1 MTEEAA
7 GVSVRDVWKGYA
19 GVPVLKGVSLSLERG
34 QIHALLGGNGAG
46 KSTLMRVIA
55 GLAHADRGA
64 VFIRGQELRPASAKK
79 AHMLGLYL
87 VPQEA
92 HVFAS
97 LTVYE
102 NIVIGVPG
110 SKAALSAKLEGF
122 MREMGVCLDLE
133 EIAGSL
139 EIADRQIVE
148 ILRGLIRDAS
158 YLILDEPT
166 SALTPRETGALFA
179 TMRRLVAGGMGIIF
193 ISHKLREVREIC
205 DVITV
210 LRDGV
215 IVHSGMLSEISD
227 DGIVA
232 AMIDAVADKARHEVS
247 HAADEVVLELD
258 RLGGEGFHGVSLAL
272 RRGEILGIAGVVGA
286 GRTELAETIVGLRP
300 IASGTCRLDGRQIA
314 QPSPKTCADLGL
326 VYLPEDRQSNGL
338 FLEAPISWNVSAA
351 IMHRLPTFFA
361 GAAETK
367 RAETFI
373 RELGIKCRGAEQQVL
388 RLSGGNQQKVLMAR
402 CLAAKPQV
410 LILDEPTRGV
420 DVAARADI
428 YNIIFALAAAGTAII
443 VISSDFD
450 EIEELC
456 DRVAVMAH
464 GHLSGV
470 LEGADVSVKAI
481 AQLAF
486 SAEVSL

>member
-1 MTEEAA
+1 VSRGAS
-7 GVSVRDVWKGYA
+7 GVSVLDVWKGYA
-19 GVPVLKGVSLSLERG
+19 GVPVLKGVSLSLEHG

-55 GLAHADRGA
+55 GLTRADRGS
-64 VFIRGQELRPASAKK
+64 VFIGGQELRPSSAKK

-110 SKAALSAKLEGF
+110 SKAALSARLEGF
-122 MREMGVCLDLE
+122 IREMGVSLDLD

-158 YLILDEPT
+158 FLILDEPT
-166 SALTPRETGALFA
+166 SALTPHEANALFA
-179 TMRRLVAGGMGIIF
+179 TMRRLVSSGMGIVF

-205 DVITV
+205 DVITI

-215 IVHSGMLSEISD
+215 IVHSGQLSDITD
-227 DGIVA
+227 DSIVA
-232 AMIDAVADKARHEVS
+232 AMTDAISQRSRHRVSVADDQIMLRVEG
-247 HAADEVVLELD
+247 LT
-258 RLGGEGFHGVSLAL
+258 GEGFQNATLSLM
-272 RRGEILGIAGVVGA
+272 RGEILGIAGVVGA
-286 GRTELAETIVGLRP
+286 GRTELAETIVGIRQATGGACHLRGQK
-300 IASGTCRLDGRQIA
+300 IES
-314 QPSPKTCADLGL
+314 PSPKICADMGL
-326 VYLPEDRQSNGL
+326 IYMPEDRQSNGL
-338 FLEAPISWNVSAA
+338 FLEAPIAWNVSAA
-351 IMHRLPTFFA
+351 IMHRLPAIRT
-361 GAAETK
+361 GAADTV
-367 RAETFI
+367 RAEGFI
-373 RELGIKCRGAEQQVL
+373 RDLGIKCRHAAQHVL

-402 CLAAKPQV
+402 CLAAQPEV

-428 YNIIFALAAAGTAII
+428 YNIIFSLAEAGKAII

-450 EIEELC
+450 EIVEVC
-456 DRVAVMAH
+456 DRVIVMAH
-464 GHLSGV
+464 GHLSGS
-470 LEGADVSVKAI
+470 LEGAEVTVRSI

-486 SAEVSL
+486 SAEVAP